1 MQGGTQPPSGV
12 SDAAGGGCGG
22 AAVSSASTS
31 GLTIAAHLQP
41 AQQPVPATA
50 EPEAPKAD
58 EIGEEETQ
66 RAGAVEAAE
75 EGPGHSEDEENED
88 QDDDDWMEEGEGFA
102 AARRSAAAREA
113 QTFEAREALRLRH
126 LQRGISGTSDAP
138 ERDS

>member
-1 MQGGTQPPSGV
+1 MYGVCLYVRMQGGTQPPSGV

-31 GLTIAAHLQP
+31 GLTIAAHPQP

-58 EIGEEETQ
+58 ELGEEETQ
-66 RAGAVEAAE
+66 RAGAVEAAQ

-88 QDDDDWMEEGEGFA
+88 EDDEGLEEEDAMMEGEGVA
-102 AARRSAAAREA
+102 AARRSAKSRDASLHRW
-113 QTFEAREALRLRH
+113 
-126 LQRGISGTSDAP
+126 GIRAP